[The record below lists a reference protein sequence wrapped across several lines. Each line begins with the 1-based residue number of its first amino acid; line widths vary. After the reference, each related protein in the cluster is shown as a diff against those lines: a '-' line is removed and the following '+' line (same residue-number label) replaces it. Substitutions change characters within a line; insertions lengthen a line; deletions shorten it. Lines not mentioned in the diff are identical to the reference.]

1 MANFELD
8 PNQKPEF
15 ADYSYLLRRS
25 DTNAPTRKIKVIF
38 NHYVLNADDP
48 GDFVTVDSYEK
59 QRYKSD
65 IPLIEGIGCS
75 DIIDVRPRVVPF
87 DVSSATRSPFEYNA
101 RAFDKTTNSSPFN
114 LVSDK
119 AINLD
124 YNFYVGRIDRLYLN
138 KDGEFFL
145 AEGVASKTPKEPQV
159 VDTSLDVGTIDIPPY
174 TYKVDDVEVV
184 LTPHKR
190 YRMVDIAQLEDRLTS
205 VEITLHYLYLN

>member
-1 MANFELD
+1 MD

-101 RAFDKTTNSSPFN
+101 
-114 LVSDK
+114 
-119 AINLD
+119 
-124 YNFYVGRIDRLYLN
+124 
-138 KDGEFFL
+138 EH
-145 AEGVASKTPKEPQV
+145 
-159 VDTSLDVGTIDIPPY
+159 
-174 TYKVDDVEVV
+174 
-184 LTPHKR
+184 LTKLP
-190 YRMVDIAQLEDRLTS
+190 
-205 VEITLHYLYLN
+205 TLLLSI